1 MNRIRRRRWRT
12 ALSLLAM
19 FALVWAQVVIASHP
33 ACEIPAMAASPAHAQ
48 HAQATVVD
56 ELPPC
61 HGAPPND
68 DLLPCESHCSQGDL
82 GQELPRLLSVPTL
95 GPVPLMPVVNMR
107 QMSVGSDHSA
117 AAHPRVAWHRPT
129 LHPASLLLI

>member
-1 MNRIRRRRWRT
+1 MNRIRRHRWRS

-19 FALVWAQVVIASHP
+19 FALVWAQVVLASHP

-48 HAQATVVD
+48 HAQATEVD

-95 GPVPLMPVVNMR
+95 GPMPLMPVVNWRHMAP
-107 QMSVGSDHSA
+107 GNHHAA

-129 LHPASLLLI
+129 PHPASLLLI